1 MNKEERNTFRKEM
14 LGKLEEQW
22 AKNNRPED
30 DLFYYHPSEDKIV
43 LSHALFWVMTQNI
56 KGKVGK
62 EKYLLLL
69 RQYQEEMLEAY
80 LTESEDFK
88 DLLHYCNIMYNA
100 LPMLLRSTYDF
111 HIHLDARKLAAIT
124 IVAGGYGGEKGG
136 QRRHPLA
143 TGRGCRQ
150 QQEHTAGEDGRQE
163 PQRHHPVGA
172 EALSERLP
180 PGRFFALIEHALRL
194 TKAPAA
200 HKHGTEQSLRLRRGG
215 VKFIIQG
222 N

>member
-1 MNKEERNTFRKEM
+1 MNKEERNSFRKEM
-14 LGKLEEQW
+14 LGKLEEHW
-22 AKNNRPED
+22 AKSNSPED

-124 IVAGGYGGEKGG
+124 IVAGGYGGDMPEDQAYDLLDDIDFYYNKVKCRKIEKLL
-136 QRRHPLA
+136 PVLNKLVI
-143 TGRGCRQ
+143 
-150 QQEHTAGEDGRQE
+150 QEQ
-163 PQRHHPVGA
+163 
-172 EALSERLP
+172 
-180 PGRFFALIEHALRL
+180 
-194 TKAPAA
+194 
-200 HKHGTEQSLRLRRGG
+200 
-215 VKFIIQG
+215 KFL
-222 N
+222 

>member
-43 LSHALFWVMTQNI
+43 LSHALFWVMTPK

-62 EKYLLLL
+62 EKYFLLL

-88 DLLHYCNIMYNA
+88 DLLHYCNIMYNF

-124 IVAGGYGGEKGG
+124 IVAGGYGGDMPEDQAYDLLDDIDFYYNKVKCRKIEK
-136 QRRHPLA
+136 LL
-143 TGRGCRQ
+143 
-150 QQEHTAGEDGRQE
+150 
-163 PQRHHPVGA
+163 PV
-172 EALSERLP
+172 LNKLV
-180 PGRFFALIEHALRL
+180 IE
-194 TKAPAA
+194 
-200 HKHGTEQSLRLRRGG
+200 EQ
-215 VKFIIQG
+215 KFL
-222 N
+222 